1 MAKKMYFTNADTR
14 AIFEDKCSFGDFSQL
29 MVDVAN
35 GKKILNSEGVEQ
47 TVDTSNA
54 KIREVMFAVLGID
67 ENASKKELR
76 RAIRRHKLDVFEV
89 IENTVEK
96 MIQTGWG
103 ANPFFEEFVEY
114 KSAALGDTNEFYT
127 EDNVILTVSELAGNH
142 HNLFRQR
149 LGEGSTFAVKTSWYG
164 LKIYAEYER
173 FMAGYVDWAT
183 FINKIYEAVDKKV
196 NSMIYT
202 TLGNVG
208 SSLPA
213 GGQWVKN
220 SPLTA
225 ATKSVLIQLA
235 DDVRT
240 ANGTDVVI
248 MGTKVALS
256 KIANIEDVN
265 WISEDMKKERNTTG
279 RVGYFEGIKL
289 AEIPQVFADNDT
301 TTRLVSNDRLLVM
314 PLVDNKFIKVF
325 DEGDAQIKE
334 ISDGD
339 TNVDKT
345 IEYEYQY
352 KMGVGVVISRL
363 FGIFNITA

>member
-1 MAKKMYFTNADTR
+1 
-14 AIFEDKCSFGDFSQL
+14 
-29 MVDVAN
+29 
-35 GKKILNSEGVEQ
+35 
-47 TVDTSNA
+47 
-54 KIREVMFAVLGID
+54 
-67 ENASKKELR
+67 
-76 RAIRRHKLDVFEV
+76 
-89 IENTVEK
+89 
-96 MIQTGWG
+96 
-103 ANPFFEEFVEY
+103 
-114 KSAALGDTNEFYT
+114 
-127 EDNVILTVSELAGNH
+127 
-142 HNLFRQR
+142 
-149 LGEGSTFAVKTSWYG
+149 
-164 LKIYAEYER
+164 
-173 FMAGYVDWAT
+173 MAGYIDWAT

-256 KIANIEDVN
+256 KIASIEDVN
-265 WISEDMKKERNTTG
+265 WISDDMKKERNTTG

>member
-1 MAKKMYFTNADTR
+1 
-14 AIFEDKCSFGDFSQL
+14 
-29 MVDVAN
+29 
-35 GKKILNSEGVEQ
+35 
-47 TVDTSNA
+47 
-54 KIREVMFAVLGID
+54 
-67 ENASKKELR
+67 
-76 RAIRRHKLDVFEV
+76 
-89 IENTVEK
+89 
-96 MIQTGWG
+96 
-103 ANPFFEEFVEY
+103 
-114 KSAALGDTNEFYT
+114 
-127 EDNVILTVSELAGNH
+127 
-142 HNLFRQR
+142 
-149 LGEGSTFAVKTSWYG
+149 
-164 LKIYAEYER
+164 
-173 FMAGYVDWAT
+173 MAGYVDWAT

-196 NSMIYT
+196 NSMIYA

-256 KIANIEDVN
+256 KIASIEDVN

-352 KMGVGVVISRL
+352 KMGVGVVINRL

>member
-1 MAKKMYFTNADTR
+1 
-14 AIFEDKCSFGDFSQL
+14 
-29 MVDVAN
+29 
-35 GKKILNSEGVEQ
+35 
-47 TVDTSNA
+47 
-54 KIREVMFAVLGID
+54 
-67 ENASKKELR
+67 
-76 RAIRRHKLDVFEV
+76 
-89 IENTVEK
+89 
-96 MIQTGWG
+96 
-103 ANPFFEEFVEY
+103 
-114 KSAALGDTNEFYT
+114 
-127 EDNVILTVSELAGNH
+127 
-142 HNLFRQR
+142 
-149 LGEGSTFAVKTSWYG
+149 
-164 LKIYAEYER
+164 
-173 FMAGYVDWAT
+173 MAGYVDWAT

>member
-1 MAKKMYFTNADTR
+1 
-14 AIFEDKCSFGDFSQL
+14 
-29 MVDVAN
+29 
-35 GKKILNSEGVEQ
+35 
-47 TVDTSNA
+47 
-54 KIREVMFAVLGID
+54 
-67 ENASKKELR
+67 
-76 RAIRRHKLDVFEV
+76 
-89 IENTVEK
+89 
-96 MIQTGWG
+96 
-103 ANPFFEEFVEY
+103 
-114 KSAALGDTNEFYT
+114 
-127 EDNVILTVSELAGNH
+127 
-142 HNLFRQR
+142 
-149 LGEGSTFAVKTSWYG
+149 
-164 LKIYAEYER
+164 
-173 FMAGYVDWAT
+173 MAGYVDWAT

-256 KIANIEDVN
+256 KIASIEDVN
-265 WISEDMKKERNTTG
+265 WISDDMKKERNTTG

>member
-1 MAKKMYFTNADTR
+1 M
-14 AIFEDKCSFGDFSQL
+14 L
-29 MVDVAN
+29 DVAK

-47 TVDTSNA
+47 STEVSNK
-54 KIREVMFAVLGID
+54 KIREVMFQVLGID
-67 ENASKKELR
+67 ENASR
-76 RAIRRHKLDVFEV
+76 RDIHRAIRRHKIDVFEV
-89 IENTVEK
+89 TENIIED
-96 MIQTGWG
+96 MLHSGWG
-103 ANPFFEEFVEY
+103 DNPFFNEFVEY
-114 KSAALGDTNEFYT
+114 KSAAFGETNEFYA
-127 EDNVILTVSELAGNH
+127 EDRVILTVSELAGNH

-149 LGEGSTFAVKTSWYG
+149 LGEGQTYSVKTSWYG

-173 FMAGYVDWAT
+173 FMTGNVDWAT
-183 FINKIYEAVDKKV
+183 FINKVYEAVDKKV
-196 NSMIYT
+196 NSLVYAA
-202 TLGNVG
+202 LGSVG

-225 ATKSVLIQLA
+225 ATKDILVQLA

-248 MGTKVALS
+248 MGTKVALG
-256 KIANIEDVN
+256 KIAGVENVS

-314 PLVDNKFIKVF
+314 PLADNKFIKVF

-352 KMGVGVVISRL
+352 KMGVGVVIGRL
-363 FGIFNITA
+363 FGIFNITQ